1 MLKHDFMLLEPHT
14 LYSGGEVGQG
24 RSPADSGFGAMWIDL
39 SWRKPCLSLP
49 WTMCPL
55 PEEDL
60 SSLASPICRVWATA
74 QGTPVPPPAP
84 PPPPP
89 TFHSQHEDLHKIV
102 QVCGR
107 KTKSHQRQCAL
118 GQPAMLLRMTSEGDS
133 ASCMLGCPLRDG
145 VPCAMTSTMDDV
157 CNKVIPYADAA
168 TSSPIK
174 RPSSS
179 QACFSRSL
187 LCRSGSAYALL
198 SAPFLQHA

>member
-1 MLKHDFMLLEPHT
+1 MPFPSLDNVSAARGGLILTRIAHLQSVGHC
-14 LYSGGEVGQG
+14 SGH
-24 RSPADSGFGAMWIDL
+24 
-39 SWRKPCLSLP
+39 PC
-49 WTMCPL
+49 T
-55 PEEDL
+55 
-60 SSLASPICRVWATA
+60 T
-74 QGTPVPPPAP
+74 
-84 PPPPP
+84 PP
-89 TFHSQHEDLHKIV
+89 TFHSQREDLHKIV
-102 QVCGR
+102 RSESAEVCGC

-174 RPSSS
+174 RPSPS

-187 LCRSGSAYALL
+187 FCRSGSAYALL